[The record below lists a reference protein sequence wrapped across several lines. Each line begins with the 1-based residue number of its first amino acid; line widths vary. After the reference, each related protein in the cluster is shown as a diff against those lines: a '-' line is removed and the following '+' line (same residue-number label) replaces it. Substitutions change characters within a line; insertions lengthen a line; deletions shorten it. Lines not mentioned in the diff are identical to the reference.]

1 MFKNSLIA
9 LIFLFSISVSAQSSQ
24 NSEENL
30 LDQNIP
36 EKVLNTVL
44 SILQDNP
51 INDLKSNFTPD
62 AYLINSDSYLS
73 VFEVFNDSVEK
84 AKFIESKNVRVG
96 VMRLTIPNNKENAY
110 MVLETKSENE
120 KSYWHS
126 IYFNIDENSEWKIA
140 SWHKS

>member
-36 EKVLNTVL
+36 EKVLKTVL

-51 INDLKSNFTPD
+51 INDLKSHCTPD

-73 VFEVFNDSVEK
+73 VFEVFNDPVEK
-84 AKFIESKNVRVG
+84 AKFIESKNVRLG

>member
-24 NSEENL
+24 NSEEN
-30 LDQNIP
+30 
-36 EKVLNTVL
+36 
-44 SILQDNP
+44 
-51 INDLKSNFTPD
+51 
-62 AYLINSDSYLS
+62 SDSYLS
-73 VFEVFNDSVEK
+73 VFEVFNDPVEK
-84 AKFIESKNVRVG
+84 AKFIESKNVRLG
-96 VMRLTIPNNKENAY
+96 VMRLIIPNNQENAY

>member
-1 MFKNSLIA
+1 MFKKSLVAFI
-9 LIFLFSISVSAQSSQ
+9 LLFSVAVSAQSSQ
-24 NSEENL
+24 NSEKNL

-51 INDLKSNFTPD
+51 INDLKSIFTPD
-62 AYLINSDSYLS
+62 AYLINIDSYLS
-73 VFEVFNDSVEK
+73 VYEVFNNPKEK
-84 AKFIESKNVRVG
+84 AKFIESKNMRLG
-96 VMRLTIPNNKENAY
+96 VMRLTVPENQENAY